1 MNKKLL
7 IGVGLFIIVI
17 MIGIF
22 FSTNTKLIIEEGF
35 KNLENINSDAPL
47 LADSYKYTGNKYV
60 SSDNSSQIWW
70 HYPIFG
76 VSSFEQIT
84 NNLKHRYN
92 PDDGDCSR
100 AEFCGTLYKDKF
112 IKSNVTLPLPPVPMG
127 EGARVGYFRTDEN
140 LMPFYNDTTEN
151 ILY

>member
-1 MNKKLL
+1 MGIGLL
-7 IGVGLFIIVI
+7 IIVI
-17 MIGIF
+17 MIGLY
-22 FSTNTKLIIEEGF
+22 FSTVPPQRIIEEGF
-35 KNLENINSDAPL
+35 HNLENPGRTTDIPL

-84 NNLKHRYN
+84 NNLKYRYN

-112 IKSNVTLPLPPVPMG
+112 VKSNVTLPLPPVPMG

-140 LMPFYNDTTEN
+140 VLPFYNDTTEN